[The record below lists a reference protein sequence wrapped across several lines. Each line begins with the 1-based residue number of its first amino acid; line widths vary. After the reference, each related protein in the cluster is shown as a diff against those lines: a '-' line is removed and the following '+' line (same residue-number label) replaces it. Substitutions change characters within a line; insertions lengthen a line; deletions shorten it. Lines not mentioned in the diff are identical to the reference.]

1 MCIRDRQLCNIFN
14 GINDI
19 HAYIPKIEEHVRYQ
33 EEYVVKPLFP
43 NYLFIETNKGQNE
56 FDIFLESIRKEK
68 KGIIRELKKDSVS
81 ALRDEEKELLNMLLN
96 NEYVLKMSEGYIG
109 DNGKA
114 IITKGPLKAFEDN
127 IVNLDKRNRLA
138 YLDIKFL
145 DRNIK
150 AGLWI
155 KKNRCVYETV
165 VRVAGYSAFF
175 NVLSNATQDDIIERT
190 EQTL

>member
-1 MCIRDRQLCNIFN
+1 MNCYVLYCLATKVEQLCNIFN
-14 GINDI
+14 GINGI

-33 EEYVVKPLFP
+33 EEYIVKPLFP
-43 NYLFIETNKGQNE
+43 NYLFIETNKGQSE
-56 FDIFLESIRKEK
+56 FDVFLESIRKEK

-81 ALRDEEKELLNMLLN
+81 ALRDEEKEL
-96 NEYVLKMSEGYIG
+96 LKMSEGYIG

-155 KKNRCVYETV
+155 KQNTV
-165 VRVAGYSAFF
+165 M
-175 NVLSNATQDDIIERT
+175 
-190 EQTL
+190 

>member
-1 MCIRDRQLCNIFN
+1 MNCYVLYCLATKVEQLCDIFN

-33 EEYVVKPLFP
+33 EEYIVKPLFP
-43 NYLFIETNKGQNE
+43 NYLFIETNKGQSE
-56 FDIFLESIRKEK
+56 FDVFLESIRKEK

-127 IVNLDKRNRLA
+127 IVNLNKRNRLA

-155 KKNRCVYETV
+155 KQNTV
-165 VRVAGYSAFF
+165 M
-175 NVLSNATQDDIIERT
+175 
-190 EQTL
+190 

>member
-1 MCIRDRQLCNIFN
+1 M
-14 GINDI
+14 
-19 HAYIPKIEEHVRYQ
+19 
-33 EEYVVKPLFP
+33 
-43 NYLFIETNKGQNE
+43 
-56 FDIFLESIRKEK
+56 FLESIRKEK

-155 KKNRCVYETV
+155 KQNTV
-165 VRVAGYSAFF
+165 M
-175 NVLSNATQDDIIERT
+175 
-190 EQTL
+190 